1 MLLGCV
7 TIVDG
12 TLTYELSYDV
22 VVTVDGRVTTIVEAF
37 VLEICAAALPDEAT
51 TVVLLFKL
59 DELLTE
65 LLLLLEL
72 FLLAELDERF
82 ELLFTELHLLLLL
95 IELELLLFKLNEL
108 LVELLLT
115 ELELRFLLLLELL
128 LLVKLDELLETCSTT
143 PVAVAVIHA

>member
-22 VVTVDGRVTTIVEAF
+22 VVTVDGR
-37 VLEICAAALPDEAT
+37 AAALPDEAT